1 MKTHPEPFALASR
14 PVLALIR
21 AEYQGRRITIV
32 EPLGA
37 E

>member
-1 MKTHPEPFALASR
+1 MKTNLEPFALASR
-14 PVLALIR
+14 SVLALIR

-32 EPLGA
+32 KRLGA